1 VAQYTHNSIG
11 RYLHNIKLKVST
23 MTERIAGEG
32 AKGLAA
38 AYTMNINIGTAH
50 GYDSAF
56 VFVYRGEDIFAGVL
70 VLMRLKN
77 QAIRF
82 VASEVARFLNKKDL
96 FHLLARRIPQNSL
109 AAKIRSGMK
118 RSGLQFRIRNF
129 WYKTFRQDYE
139 GVVANVEHGNTRP
152 FAGDVIR
159 DASLKLTGVAEKI
172 VRAAVVRLQNQT
184 VPG

>member
-1 VAQYTHNSIG
+1 MSSLKLVPAIG
-11 RYLHNIKLKVST
+11 
-23 MTERIAGEG
+23 RIAGEY

-38 AYTMNINIGTAH
+38 AYTMNINIRTAH
-50 GYDSAF
+50 GCDWAF
-56 VFVYRGEDIFAGVL
+56 VSVYRGEDIFAGVL

-82 VASEVARFLNKKDL
+82 VASEIARFLNKKDL

-109 AAKIRSGMK
+109 AAKIRSRME

-129 WYKTFRQDYE
+129 WHKTFRQDYE
-139 GVVANVEHGNTRP
+139 GIIADEEHRNTRP

>member
-1 VAQYTHNSIG
+1 MSS
-11 RYLHNIKLKVST
+11 LKLVPT
-23 MTERIAGEG
+23 TGRIAGEY

-38 AYTMNINIGTAH
+38 AYAININIRTAH
-50 GYDSAF
+50 GFDWAF
-56 VFVYRGEDIFAGVL
+56 VSVYRGQDIFAGVL
-70 VLMRLKN
+70 VLIRLKD

-82 VASEVARFLNKKDL
+82 VASDVARFLNKKDL

-109 AAKIRSGMK
+109 AAKIRGGME

-139 GVVANVEHGNTRP
+139 GIIADVEHRNTRP

-159 DASLKLTGVAEKI
+159 DAPLKLTGVAEKI
-172 VRAAVVRLQNQT
+172 VRAAVERLQNQT